1 MEQRAHLYTLAGVC
15 ALPRAYLRTGNFP
28 RAPIWR
34 LCRNKGL
41 HPLRR
46 LRGYPC
52 TPTKT
57 VHPPRRLYYFCGFY
71 YPIREV
77 IPIAI
82 YHCNIGIVSRG
93 KGKSAVAAAT
103 YRSGEKI
110 TNEWDGMTHDYTRK
124 RGVVHTEILLPPH
137 APPSFSDRST
147 LWNSVELYEK
157 AGNAQLAREIDAA
170 LPIELSR
177 EEQIRL
183 VREYCSSQFVSK
195 GMCVD
200 FAIHDTGG
208 GNPHCHI
215 MLTMRPLDERGAWA
229 AKSRKE
235 YDLDENG
242 ERIRLPNG
250 RYKTHKVDLTG
261 WNDKGNALLWRK
273 AWADISNRFLER
285 SGSPQRIDHRSNAER
300 GIDEIPTVHMGVAAC
315 QMEKKGITTE
325 KGELNRNIQK
335 ANRLI
340 REIRAQVCKLKEWVS
355 ELLKAREAAPEQPPK
370 SPDLASLLMKYLSV
384 QREKSRKYSQSWQRQ
399 HAAEELKTVAQTVNY
414 LSEHGISTLAE
425 LDAAL
430 SSVSDNAYSI
440 RAGMKTAEQRMKELQ
455 KLIECGKNYT
465 KYKPVRDQL
474 KTLKN
479 GWTSK
484 RDKYEEA
491 HRAELAL
498 WEAASRY
505 LHAKLPKGI
514 KTLPISEWEQE
525 YAALKGQ
532 RDSDYGKLK
541 EARAE
546 VGELQKIRKYVDVA
560 LRADQPEQ
568 TQTRAKRHEQGR

>member
-1 MEQRAHLYTLAGVC
+1 MRSAEGLSAQRESRLLPSLTDIGGFAATRGCTPCAAYAAIPAHPQKRHTRL
-15 ALPRAYLRTGNFP
+15 
-28 RAPIWR
+28 WR
-34 LCRNKGL
+34 L
-41 HPLRR
+41 H
-46 LRGYPC
+46 
-52 TPTKT
+52 
-57 VHPPRRLYYFCGFY
+57 HFCGFC

-82 YHCNIGIVSRG
+82 YHCNISIVSRG
-93 KGKSAVAAAT
+93 KGKSAVAAAA
-103 YRSGEKI
+103 YRSGEKL
-110 TNEWDGMTHDYTRK
+110 THEWDGMTHDYTRK
-124 RGVVHTEILLPPH
+124 GGVVHTEILLPPN

-183 VREYCSSQFVSK
+183 VREYCSSQFVSR

-200 FAIHDTGG
+200 YAIHDTGK

-229 AKSRKE
+229 AKSKKE

-242 ERIRLPNG
+242 ERIRLPSG
-250 RYKTHKVDLTG
+250 KYKARKVDLTG

-273 AWADISNRFLER
+273 AWADISNAYLER
-285 SGSPQRIDHRSNAER
+285 AGSPERIDHRSNAER
-300 GIDEIPTVHMGVAAC
+300 GIDELPTVHMGVAAC
-315 QMEKKGITTE
+315 QMEKKGIATE

-340 REIRAQVCKLKEWVS
+340 REIRAQIGKLKEWIG
-355 ELLKAREAAPEQPPK
+355 ELFKARETAPEQPPQ
-370 SPDLASLLMKYLSV
+370 SPGLANLLMKYLSV

-399 HAAEELKTVAQTVNY
+399 HTADELKTVAKAVNY
-414 LSEHGISTLAE
+414 LSEHGISTLDE

-430 SSVSDNAYSI
+430 SSVSDQADAI
-440 RAGMKTAEQRMKELQ
+440 REGMKTAEKRMKELQ
-455 KLIECGKNYT
+455 KLIEYGKNYT
-465 KYKPVRDQL
+465 EYKPIHDEL
-474 KTLKN
+474 KKLKN

-491 HRAELAL
+491 HRAELTL
-498 WEAASRY
+498 WNAASRY
-505 LHAKLPKGI
+505 LHANLPKGT
-514 KTLPISEWEQE
+514 KTLPISEWEKE
-525 YAALKGQ
+525 YATLSGQ
-532 RDSDYGKLK
+532 RTAEYTKLK
-541 EARAE
+541 ETRAE
-546 VGELQKIRKYVDVA
+546 VAELHNIRKCVDIA
-560 LRADQPEQ
+560 LKADQPEQ
-568 TQTRAKRHEQGR
+568 TRAKRHDLER

>member
-1 MEQRAHLYTLAGVC
+1 M
-15 ALPRAYLRTGNFP
+15 
-28 RAPIWR
+28 
-34 LCRNKGL
+34 
-41 HPLRR
+41 
-46 LRGYPC
+46 
-52 TPTKT
+52 
-57 VHPPRRLYYFCGFY
+57 
-71 YPIREV
+71 
-77 IPIAI
+77 
-82 YHCNIGIVSRG
+82 
-93 KGKSAVAAAT
+93 
-103 YRSGEKI
+103 
-110 TNEWDGMTHDYTRK
+110 
-124 RGVVHTEILLPPH
+124 
-137 APPSFSDRST
+137 PS
-147 LWNSVELYEK
+147 
-157 AGNAQLAREIDAA
+157 
-170 LPIELSR
+170 
-177 EEQIRL
+177 
-183 VREYCSSQFVSK
+183 
-195 GMCVD
+195 
-200 FAIHDTGG
+200 
-208 GNPHCHI
+208 
-215 MLTMRPLDERGAWA
+215 
-229 AKSRKE
+229 
-235 YDLDENG
+235 
-242 ERIRLPNG
+242 G
-250 RYKTHKVDLTG
+250 RYKNHKVDLTG

-273 AWADISNRFLER
+273 AWADISNAYLER
-285 SGSPQRIDHRSNAER
+285 AGSMERIDHRSNAER

-340 REIRAQVCKLKEWVS
+340 REIRAQIGKLKEWLAG
-355 ELLKAREAAPEQPPK
+355 LLTERDTAPEQPPQ
-370 SPDLASLLMKYLSV
+370 SPGLANLLMKYLSV

-399 HAAEELKTVAQTVNY
+399 HAADELKTVAAAVNY
-414 LSEHGISTLAE
+414 LSEHGISTLDE

-440 RAGMKTAEQRMKELQ
+440 RAGMKAAEQRMKELQ

-479 GWTSK
+479 GWTGK

-525 YAALKGQ
+525 YAVLKGQ

-546 VGELQKIRKYVDVA
+546 VGELQKIRKCVDVA

-568 TQTRAKRHEQGR
+568 SRTKRHEQER